1 MKKIIIYLFLM
12 IFAFTLTG
20 CRQVD
25 KTANNFKGDIEI
37 AWDDVKDDFND
48 IDQNIKKDT
57 TYVSNIKGDDIEE
70 LTKQFKKVT
79 IKLKVEL
86 LKTIKKKPKKSMKQ
100 HHVYNTLKKIPIKN

>member
-37 AWDDVKDDFND
+37 AWDDVKDDFNVL
-48 IDQNIKKDT
+48 IKI
-57 TYVSNIKGDDIEE
+57 S
-70 LTKQFKKVT
+70 
-79 IKLKVEL
+79 
-86 LKTIKKKPKKSMKQ
+86 
-100 HHVYNTLKKIPIKN
+100 KKIQPM

>member
-25 KTANNFKGDIEI
+25 NTAYNFKGDIEI

-48 IDQNIKKDT
+48 IDQNI
-57 TYVSNIKGDDIEE
+57 
-70 LTKQFKKVT
+70 
-79 IKLKVEL
+79 
-86 LKTIKKKPKKSMKQ
+86 
-100 HHVYNTLKKIPIKN
+100 